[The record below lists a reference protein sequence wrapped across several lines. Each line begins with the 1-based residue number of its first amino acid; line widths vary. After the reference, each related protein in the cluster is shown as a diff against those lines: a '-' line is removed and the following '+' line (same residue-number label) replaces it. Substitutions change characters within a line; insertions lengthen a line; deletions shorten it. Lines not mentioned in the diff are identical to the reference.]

1 MSLLLRHSLHFRCD
15 PLSVFEPANSRTVSL
30 YRIAM
35 IAPYYSDCD
44 CDESMQQ
51 LENKL
56 PPMKDLSQTDRVT
69 ILANPNPTLT
79 FT

>member
-1 MSLLLRHSLHFRCD
+1 
-15 PLSVFEPANSRTVSL
+15 
-30 YRIAM
+30 
-35 IAPYYSDCD
+35 
-44 CDESMQQ
+44 MQQ

-79 FT
+79 VT